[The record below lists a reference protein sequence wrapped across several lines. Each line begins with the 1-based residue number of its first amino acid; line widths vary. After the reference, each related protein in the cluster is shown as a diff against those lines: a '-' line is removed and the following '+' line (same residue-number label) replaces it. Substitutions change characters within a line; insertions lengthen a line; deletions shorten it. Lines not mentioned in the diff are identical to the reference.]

1 MSEMPTSKFLD
12 IAALA
17 HRALERDELRH
28 NLGTL
33 KRIHGGLELALRERV
48 EFDPRRDYWL
58 RIERRFLVAYLCR
71 EFPQWPSGP
80 GEERLAQFALWLAHE
95 LESLRTPVASSTAD
109 SDTPE
114 GASQLLTGVHEWCRG
129 NPHFEHWSELQQR
142 RQAAPSVAQSLLLF
156 CEEMKRSGFSPS
168 EPGIGQKLRWFAVL
182 GAQDQEELAR
192 RQRFFLA
199 YRFALMSHNSYRK
212 AGAQQFG
219 PVIGNTPFRQVL
231 DVLARWR
238 AGASLRDAPL
248 LGTKGRRDTP
258 QDFSGGM
265 TAIELWG
272 FFHLHEQPFY
282 NTKAQAYLEVDRDPQ
297 RAVQKLGRKT
307 GQWLRENS
315 DHASKLAARF
325 DELVRDHSTRS
336 NFKDYKARPMAK
348 GEESTLDRRFY
359 ADLQHAAQLSLLA
372 LHLDAK
378 AAILLHLQMDR
389 MAYAEAESVNVS
401 PLVREEIESP
411 RLAASSTALRL
422 RDQERVWI
430 YAPGRNASNWAN
442 DLRGGRASIGYEQ
455 LDDLRSY
462 ATPESMLEA
471 LREGWDQDSE
481 PTGAVRTCWRFAN
494 ELRPG
499 DPILAKKGRSRILG
513 IGRIEGPYEYHAEE
527 PFPHRLPVRW
537 LWSGDHAIQ
546 ERGSLPITTL
556 AEASERTKLLRELE
570 ALLSGGTREEMTEED
585 EAPPAYQRAD
595 ALGDLFLPDEQL
607 DQMLELL
614 RRKKNLVLQGPP
626 GVGKTFVAKRL
637 AYLLLGAKDDSR
649 VKLVQFHQA
658 YTYEQFVRGYRP
670 DGKGGFALGNGPL
683 FELAETAK
691 SDAGQ
696 PYVLIIDEINRGNL
710 SKILGEGMMLLEAD
724 KRAPEWGVQL
734 AYRSALD
741 EESDER
747 FYLPPNLHFIGTMN
761 TADRSLAVVDYALRR
776 RFSFVTLRPGLDHPR
791 FAEHL
796 GSLPTRVM
804 ERLRQIVRTLNQRIR
819 EDGNL
824 GLGFEIGHSYFC
836 HGDRKDEAPWSADP
850 EAWLDAILR
859 YELLPLLE
867 EYWYD
872 DGAKLADARAL
883 LSLIER

>member
-1 MSEMPTSKFLD
+1 MSETPTSKFLD
-12 IAALA
+12 ITALA
-17 HRALERDELRH
+17 RRALERDELRH

-33 KRIHGGLELALRERV
+33 KRIHGGLELALRERI
-48 EFDPRRDYWL
+48 EFDPRSDYWL
-58 RIERRFLVAYLCR
+58 RVERRFLIAYLCR
-71 EFPQWPSGP
+71 EFPRWPSGD
-80 GEERLAQFALWLAHE
+80 GEELLVTFALWLARE
-95 LESLRTPVASSTAD
+95 LAKAPAPRVTDGAE

-114 GASQLLTGVHEWCRG
+114 GAASLLAGVHEWCTRA
-129 NPHFEHWSELQQR
+129 PRFEGWAKLHLGQIS
-142 RQAAPSVAQSLLLF
+142 APSAAQSLQLF
-156 CEEMKRSGFSPS
+156 CEEIQRDGFRKD
-168 EPGIGQKLRWFAVL
+168 EAKIREKLRWFPLL
-182 GAQDQEELAR
+182 GATDSADFER

-199 YRFALMSHNSYRK
+199 YHCAAMSHNSYRK
-212 AGAQQFG
+212 AGAQHFG
-219 PVIGNTPFRQVL
+219 PVVGNTPTGYVL
-231 DVLARWR
+231 DALDRWR
-238 AGASLRDAPL
+238 GGASPREAPL
-248 LGTKGRRDTP
+248 LGWNRTSAEP
-258 QDFSGGM
+258 QDFSDSAVAM
-265 TAIELWG
+265 ELWG
-272 FFHLHEQPFY
+272 FFHLHEQPFF
-282 NTKAQAYLEVDRDPQ
+282 NNKVSAYREVDDQPE
-297 RAVQKLGRKT
+297 RAVAQLGQKTRR
-307 GQWLRENS
+307 WLRENS
-315 DHASKLAARF
+315 DQASRLAARF
-325 DELVRDHSTRS
+325 EELVSDPATQS
-336 NFKDYKARPMAK
+336 NFARYAARPKGK
-348 GEESTLDRRFY
+348 GEESELDRRFY
-359 ADLQHAAQLSLLA
+359 ADLEHAALRTLA
-372 LHLDAK
+372 ALPRDAK
-378 AAILLHLQMDR
+378 AAILLHLQMDHVV
-389 MAYAEAESVNVS
+389 YSDAETASES
-401 PLVREEIESP
+401 LHVREENETP
-411 RLAASSTALRL
+411 PLAASSTALRL

-513 IGRIEGPYEYHAEE
+513 IGRIEGPYEHHAEE

-556 AEASERTKLLRELE
+556 AEASERTNLLRELE
-570 ALLSGGTREEMTEED
+570 ALLTGGAREEATEED
-585 EAPPAYQRAD
+585 EAPPAYLRAD

-741 EESDER
+741 EESDQR

-791 FAEHL
+791 FSEHL
-796 GSLPTRVM
+796 GSLPSRVT
-804 ERLRQIVRTLNQRIR
+804 ERLRGIVRTLNQRIR

-824 GLGFEIGHSYFC
+824 GEGFEIGHSYFC
-836 HGDRKDEAPWSADP
+836 HGDRKSEAPWSADP

-859 YELLPLLE
+859 FELLPLLE

-872 DGAKLADARAL
+872 DGAKLAEARAL
-883 LSLIER
+883 LGLSDR